1 MRTSLVWAA
10 VWDHVDVQ
18 ELYRSSAASPWLV
31 GMCVS
36 RTEDVRV
43 GELALSLISCNTG
56 ERGTVPGEQGRT
68 GPSGGWG
75 GVCRP

>member
-18 ELYRSSAASPWLV
+18 ELYRSSAASHWLV

-43 GELALSLISCNTG
+43 GELALPLVGRGIRWPIWCSDRELTG
-56 ERGTVPGEQGRT
+56 
-68 GPSGGWG
+68 GPTWL
-75 GVCRP
+75 P